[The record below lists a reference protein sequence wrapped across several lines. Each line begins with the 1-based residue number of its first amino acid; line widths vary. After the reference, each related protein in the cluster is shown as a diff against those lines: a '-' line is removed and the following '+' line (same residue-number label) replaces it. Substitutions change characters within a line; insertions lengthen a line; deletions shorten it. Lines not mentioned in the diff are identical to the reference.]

1 MAEGPNAIRLPS
13 GDHEGPAAP
22 TEAPAPRPV
31 TCRRL
36 PSGSTTK
43 ISVSGLSAFGAA
55 TSARPVATWSP
66 PGSVGSL
73 DGDVDGIDEADADAL
88 ALADGVASLGAAAV
102 QATANRAMRATT
114 NGPPNC

>member
-1 MAEGPNAIRLPS
+1 MAAGPNAIRLPS

-22 TEAPAPRPV
+22 PEAPAPRPV

-43 ISVSGLSAFGAA
+43 ISVSGLSGFGAT

-66 PGSVGSL
+66 PGSAGSR
-73 DGDVDGIDEADADAL
+73 DGDVDAGEEADAAAL
-88 ALADGVASLGAAAV
+88 ALAAEGAWLAGAAV
-102 QATANRAMRATT
+102 HPTT
-114 NGPPNC
+114 GGAPR